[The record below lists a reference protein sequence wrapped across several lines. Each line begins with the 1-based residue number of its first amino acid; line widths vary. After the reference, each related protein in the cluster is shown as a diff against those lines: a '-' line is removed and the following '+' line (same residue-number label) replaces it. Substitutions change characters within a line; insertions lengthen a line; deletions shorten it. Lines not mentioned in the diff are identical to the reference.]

1 MAGAAERMKLM
12 RQRRRVRGLREL
24 RIVVADPRSR
34 AVRRRVAKQV
44 ASLDPARERDAL
56 QWIET
61 VSEFDADASGDLVTV
76 AAAGD
81 YGKPRPAV
89 IVQTD
94 AFPES
99 HASVVVC
106 QLTSELADAP
116 DFRVTIEPT
125 PENGLRATSQVM
137 ADKPVTLNANASGG
151 KSDNGDQ
158 DMARIGIALAF
169 VLGLAD

>member
-1 MAGAAERMKLM
+1 M
-12 RQRRRVRGLREL
+12 QR
-24 RIVVADPRSR
+24 
-34 AVRRRVAKQV
+34 
-44 ASLDPARERDAL
+44 
-56 QWIET
+56 
-61 VSEFDADASGDLVTV
+61 GDLVTV

-106 QLTSELADAP
+106 QLTSELVDAP
-116 DFRVTIEPT
+116 DFRVTIDPR
-125 PENGLRATSQVM
+125 PENGLRLTSQVM
-137 ADKPVTLNANASGG
+137 ADKPVTVRRERIGRKIGRLGT
-151 KSDNGDQ
+151 Q
-158 DMARIGIALAF
+158 DMARLNAALAF

>member
-1 MAGAAERMKLM
+1 MQM
-12 RQRRRVRGLREL
+12 RR
-24 RIVVADPRSR
+24 
-34 AVRRRVAKQV
+34 
-44 ASLDPARERDAL
+44 
-56 QWIET
+56 
-61 VSEFDADASGDLVTV
+61 GDLVTV

-106 QLTSELADAP
+106 QLTSELVDAP
-116 DFRVTIEPT
+116 DFRIAIEPT
-125 PENGLRATSQVM
+125 PENGLRLRSQVM
-137 ADKPVTLNANASGG
+137 ADKPVAVRRERIGRKIGRLGH
-151 KSDNGDQ
+151 Q
-158 DMARIGIALAF
+158 DMARLGIALAF

>member
-1 MAGAAERMKLM
+1 M
-12 RQRRRVRGLREL
+12 RR
-24 RIVVADPRSR
+24 
-34 AVRRRVAKQV
+34 
-44 ASLDPARERDAL
+44 
-56 QWIET
+56 
-61 VSEFDADASGDLVTV
+61 GDLVIV

-89 IVQTD
+89 IVQSD
-94 AFPES
+94 AFPDR

-137 ADKPVTLNANASGG
+137 ADKPVTLRRERIGQAIGRL
-151 KSDNGDQ
+151 GDK

-169 VLGLAD
+169 ALGLAD